1 MKFAIRLNFA
11 LCLALLVCVGC
22 SSTGIGTRNKQ
33 LAKIQLSMSKTEVLA
48 IMPDGVARGAKSYP
62 NGTVEVLEYEAQD
75 YAPFHVGADPWSGMI
90 GQKTWL
96 YFYNGKLVQGGIPG
110 DWPRDPDKI
119 IELRSR

>member
-1 MKFAIRLNFA
+1 MRKICA
-11 LCLALLVCVGC
+11 LCVALIVFSGC
-22 SSTGIGTRNKQ
+22 SSTSIETRNKQ
-33 LAKIQLSMSKTEVLA
+33 LAKIQLGMSKTEVLA

-62 NGTVEVLEYEAQD
+62 NGSVEVLEYDAED

-96 YFYNGKLVQGGIPG
+96 YFYNGKLVQWGNPG

-119 IELRSR
+119 IELRHR